1 MKIFLSWSGEPSK
14 SIAEKFKNW
23 LPNVLQYVEPYFS
36 QQDIELGERW
46 SNNIEKSLEEHNFGL
61 IFVTENNINAPWI
74 NFEAGAL
81 SKNLKSRLVPI
92 MCKSDIK
99 ILNNGP
105 LNQFQSAKTIDKES
119 IKKLILEVN
128 KANVGEFRL
137 SDELVEKSFEK
148 WWEDLETEL
157 RDILT
162 ESEERNETEENKE
175 GQVLIELANKVD
187 NLYKNQNVIPKKEIL
202 EIVERMETSIK
213 RITRGTPYLER
224 SKSIDST
231 FSEEYLQ
238 GIKGFN
244 EIEFIKLRENV
255 RYLKEIILK

>member
-1 MKIFLSWSGEPSK
+1 MKIFLSWSGEPSR

-46 SNNIEKSLEEHNFGL
+46 NNNIEKSLEEHNFGL

-92 MCKSDIK
+92 IFKSDIK

-128 KANVGEFRL
+128 KANIGEFRL

-148 WWEDLETEL
+148 WWKDLETEL
-157 RDILT
+157 GDIPT
-162 ESEERNETEENKE
+162 ESEEKSETEENKE
-175 GQVLIELANKVD
+175 GQILIELANKVD

-202 EIVERMETSIK
+202 EIVERMERSVK
-213 RITRGTPYLER
+213 RIIRGEPYFKKI
-224 SKSIDST
+224 S
-231 FSEEYLQ
+231 
-238 GIKGFN
+238 
-244 EIEFIKLRENV
+244 
-255 RYLKEIILK
+255 